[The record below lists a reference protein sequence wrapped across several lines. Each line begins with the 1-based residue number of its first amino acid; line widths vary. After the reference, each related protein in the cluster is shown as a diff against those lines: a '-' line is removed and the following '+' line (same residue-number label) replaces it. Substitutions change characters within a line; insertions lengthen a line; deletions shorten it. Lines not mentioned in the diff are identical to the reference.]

1 MDDHRKKVFLVDDNI
16 ANLAA
21 GRKLLQPS
29 YDVYPLASA
38 EMLFKML
45 ERTLPDLILLDIVMP
60 DVDGYE
66 AIRKLKANRRFA
78 DIPVI
83 FLTSKRDEGSELQ
96 GFTLGAV
103 DYVSKPFSAP
113 LLKKRIE
120 HQLLIL
126 QQKETIQRHADSL
139 MELVQEKIQEV
150 FGLQNAILN
159 TVADLV
165 EFRDNYTGGH
175 TMRTQMYMEAL
186 LYKMLETGRYA
197 ASVADWNMDF
207 ILPSAQLHDVGKIAI
222 SDAIL
227 NKPGKLTA
235 EEYEIMKTHVK
246 IGADAVR
253 RIMRSTPSHTF
264 LRHALNLVEAHHEKW
279 DGTGYPGGLEGESI
293 PLEGRLM
300 AVVDVYDALTSWRP
314 YKQALPH
321 RQAVQMIVAD
331 RGLHFDPALVD
342 IFLEIEDKF
351 EHISNKDK

>member
-1 MDDHRKKVFLVDDNI
+1 MNIAIRFDNI

-21 GRKLLQPS
+21 GRQLLQPS
-29 YDVYPLASA
+29 HDVYPIASA
-38 EMLFKML
+38 EMLFKMF

-66 AIRKLKANRRFA
+66 AIRRLKADRRFA

-83 FLTSKRDEGSELQ
+83 FLTGKRDEGSELQ

-103 DYVSKPFSAP
+103 DYVSKPFSPP

-126 QQKETIQRHADSL
+126 QQKETIRRHADSL
-139 MELVQEKIQEV
+139 MELVQEKIREV
-150 FGLQNAILN
+150 YGLQNAILN

-165 EFRDNYTGGH
+165 EFRDDYTGGH

-197 ASVADWNMDF
+197 ASVTEWNMDF
-207 ILPSAQLHDVGKIAI
+207 ILPSALLHDVGKVAI
-222 SDAIL
+222 SDMIL
-227 NKPGKLTA
+227 NKPGKLTP
-235 EEYEIMKTHVK
+235 EEYETMKTHVK
-246 IGADAVR
+246 IGADVVR
-253 RIMRSTPSHTF
+253 RIMRSTPDHAF

-279 DGTGYPGGLEGESI
+279 DGTGYPGGLEGEAI

-321 RQAVQMIVAD
+321 RQAVQMIMDD
-331 RGLHFDPALVD
+331 RGLHFDPVLAD

-351 EHISNKDK
+351 ERISGKDK